1 MILSLGTSLG
11 CGADSSGPKTVS
23 ASGVLTLDGA
33 PVAEAQVIL
42 VDVKGVPAYATSDKN
57 GKFSLMVSDT
67 KKGAVPGTYPVIVT
81 KTKMDDLGG
90 GNVRLEQG
98 LPDQYGDPAKSGV
111 SDRGREVRLGRTPL
125 PPNRTGGFPAY
136 GSPVSSCPD
145 GIGRNEGEPLAD

>member
-111 SDRGREVRLGRTPL
+111 SVTVPENGTNSIKIELK
-125 PPNRTGGFPAY
+125 
-136 GSPVSSCPD
+136 SSAKKT
-145 GIGRNEGEPLAD
+145 N